1 MLAAAV
7 CCVIFLLD
15 VQFGQ
20 PLLCTSYDDITI
32 WMFLYFC
39 MFSCFIIPNKYKQ
52 VQDYVMVLM
61 DKLYFICWKVWSKNK
76 RIFSI
81 LRHLLSSWFIFR
93 KNCANIYYFAY

>member
-32 WMFLYFC
+32 
-39 MFSCFIIPNKYKQ
+39 
-52 VQDYVMVLM
+52 
-61 DKLYFICWKVWSKNK
+61 
-76 RIFSI
+76 
-81 LRHLLSSWFIFR
+81 
-93 KNCANIYYFAY
+93 